1 MDISDFDYV
10 LPQERIAQYRA
21 EPRDSS
27 RLFHIDARGP
37 EPVHS
42 HHLFHDLPSLMDE
55 GDLLVLNR
63 TKVVPARVLVKKSTG
78 GKGEVLFLNDRA
90 NDSTE
95 AMVKLKGGRSGTEL
109 LTEDPSTVVRLAS
122 DLGEGRWGVE
132 VHRGSETLKGVGL
145 LDWMKV
151 WGIMPTPPYIKRKVG
166 PGDEYQTIYASEEG
180 SIAAPTAGLHFTE
193 DVISRLRHKGVKVAQ
208 VLLHVGLGT
217 FLPVRTQD
225 VRDHRM
231 LGERFMVPEV
241 TSDLIAGEVRSFNEG
256 GGASIWAVGTTVM
269 RTLESAFGPDGK
281 LIRTEGTTELYISPG
296 HSFSLPYKG
305 FITNFHLPRSTPLI
319 LTSTFHDRVQL
330 LEAYSEAIGLGYRF
344 FSFGDSMMIRRR

>member
-78 GKGEVLFLNDRA
+78 GKGEVLFLNDGA
-90 NDSTE
+90 NDRTE

>member
-10 LPQERIAQYRA
+10 LPQDRIAQYRA

-42 HHLFHDLPSLMDE
+42 HHFFRELPSLMDE
-55 GDLLVLNR
+55 GDVLVLNR
-63 TKVVPARVLVKKSTG
+63 TKVVPARVLVRKSTG
-78 GKGEVLFLNDRA
+78 GRGEVLFLNDPTFDR
-90 NDSTE
+90 TE
-95 AMVKLKGGRSGTEL
+95 VMVRLKGAKSGTEL

-193 DVISRLRHKGVKVAQ
+193 NVIDDLREKGVKVAE

-217 FLPVRTQD
+217 FLPVRTRD

-231 LGERFMVPEV
+231 LGERFIVPEA
-241 TSDLIAGEVRSFNEG
+241 TSGIIEREARSFRDG
-256 GGASIWAVGTTVM
+256 GKASIWAVGTTVM
-269 RTLESAFGPDGK
+269 RTLESAFGPDGR
-281 LIRTEGTTELYISPG
+281 LLSSEGTTELYIHPG
-296 HSFSLPYKG
+296 HRFSLPYKG

-319 LTSTFHDRVQL
+319 LTSTFHDRGKL
-330 LEAYSEAIGLGYRF
+330 LRAYVEAIGLDYRF